1 MPKPPKANKAPVPK
15 PPYYETYASARG
27 GGRGSKEGVEVVGV
41 NGVVVAVK
49 AMQLWVEGS
58 DGMGQRAG
66 GRAQRGR
73 GTMVNADVGITC
85 AQPIASVSPIGRS
98 REASF
103 KN

>member
-49 AMQLWVEGS
+49 AMQLWVKAVMVWVKEL
-58 DGMGQRAG
+58 G

-73 GTMVNADVGITC
+73 GTGSSTYLMLSRMVNAANVLC
-85 AQPIASVSPIGRS
+85 AA
-98 REASF
+98 
-103 KN
+103 